1 MLTLPVDSLLP
12 SSSWLGLIGLAGTWG
27 RPISDRLY
35 RFLVRLLDILIWG
48 GELQGWENLPERGPA
63 VFIGNHL
70 DALGPIAAVSSIPL
84 RLYPWIIADMVD
96 ETKAAAYL
104 NQDFT
109 ERQLHIPPPFSMAF
123 CRLLS
128 RLTVP
133 LLRSLGCIPV
143 YHDPQRLFLAFE
155 TSLRHLEQGHCLLI
169 FPEDP
174 AQSPDPLTRISPFY
188 KGFTCLGEMFYER
201 SRKSLKFYP
210 FAVSGVRRIVRIG
223 EPIAFNPLNSP
234 HLERLRLKDVLENAV
249 RTMYI
254 ELHRP
259 LLTPSYLH

>member
-35 RFLVRLLDILIWG
+35 RFLVRLLDILIGG

-109 ERQLHIPPPFSMAF
+109 ERQLHIPPLSVWPF
-123 CRLLS
+123 LVYS
-128 RLTVP
+128 R
-133 LLRSLGCIPV
+133 
-143 YHDPQRLFLAFE
+143 A
-155 TSLRHLEQGHCLLI
+155 
-169 FPEDP
+169 
-174 AQSPDPLTRISPFY
+174 SPFLCCAPLAAFLSITIRSACSWLLKPACDTWN
-188 KGFTCLGEMFYER
+188 KG
-201 SRKSLKFYP
+201 
-210 FAVSGVRRIVRIG
+210 IVC
-223 EPIAFNPLNSP
+223 
-234 HLERLRLKDVLENAV
+234 
-249 RTMYI
+249 
-254 ELHRP
+254 
-259 LLTPSYLH
+259 